1 MFGGKKARKQRGL
14 RIYFATDVH
23 GSERCF
29 RKFLAAAKIY
39 EADALVLG
47 GDIAGKGL
55 VPVTAE
61 NGSLSATVRGEPVML
76 PASEQERLYAEINQL
91 GFYPVQMEPGEI
103 AALEEDPAAVERLFR
118 EEIVAQIGRWC
129 DLAAER
135 LDPSVRCIIT
145 PGNDDPIEIDA
156 VLQEAERI
164 ECPEAELCEL
174 GPVELASLGDV
185 TPTPWNTER
194 EYSEEELGDRIAAM
208 MDQIPPGQPSV
219 INFHCPPYG
228 SGLDTA
234 PELDETLKPVIR
246 GGRPS
251 FVSVGSHAVRDA
263 IRRYEPVV
271 GLHGH
276 IHESRGAQKIGKT
289 LCLNPGSDY
298 TADLLRGAV
307 VDIAQDGSYLDFLL
321 TAG

>member
-91 GFYPVQMEPGEI
+91 GFYPVQMEPDEI

-174 GPVELASLGDV
+174 GPVVLASLGDV

-263 IRRYEPVV
+263 IKRYEPVV

>member
-1 MFGGKKARKQRGL
+1 MFGGKKGRKQRGL

-29 RKFLAAAKIY
+29 RKFLAAAGIY

-47 GDIAGKGL
+47 GDVAGKGL
-55 VPVTAE
+55 VPVVAE
-61 NGSLSATVRGEPVML
+61 NGTLSATVRGEPVTL
-76 PASEQERLYAEINQL
+76 AASEEERLYAEINRV
-91 GFYPVQMEPGEI
+91 GFYPVQMEPDDI
-103 AALEEDPAAVERLFR
+103 AELEDDPAKVDLLFR
-118 EEIVAQIGRWC
+118 EEIVSQVKRWC
-129 DLAAER
+129 ELAEER
-135 LDPSVRCIIT
+135 LAPEVRCIIT
-145 PGNDDPIEIDA
+145 PGNDDPTDIDA

-174 GPVELASLGDV
+174 GPVLLASLGDV
-185 TPTPWNTER
+185 TPTPWNTDR
-194 EYSEEELGDRIAAM
+194 EYPEEELGERIAAI
-208 MDQIPPGQPSV
+208 MDQIPAGQPSV

-234 PELDETLKPVIR
+234 PELDETLKPVVR

-251 FVSVGSHAVRDA
+251 FVPVGSHAVRDA
-263 IRRYEPVV
+263 INRYQPVV

-276 IHESRGAQKIGKT
+276 IHESRGAQRIGKT

-307 VDIAQDGSYLDFLL
+307 VDIAEDGSYLDFLL

>member
-29 RKFLAAAKIY
+29 RKFIAAAKIY

-61 NGSLSATVRGEPVML
+61 NGSLSATVRGEPVTL
-76 PASEQERLYAEINQL
+76 PASERERLYAEINQL
-91 GFYPVQMEPGEI
+91 GFYPAQMEPDEI

-118 EEIVAQIGRWC
+118 EEIVAQIQRWC
-129 DLAAER
+129 ELAADR

-145 PGNDDPIEIDA
+145 PGNDDPIEIDS

-174 GPVELASLGDV
+174 GPVVLASLGDV

-194 EYSEEELGDRIAAM
+194 EYSEEELGNRIAAM

-234 PELDETLKPVIR
+234 PELDETLKPVVR

>member
-1 MFGGKKARKQRGL
+1 MPLGGKARKRRGL
-14 RIYFATDVH
+14 RIFFATDVH

-29 RKFLAAAKIY
+29 RKFLAAAKVY

-47 GDIAGKGL
+47 GDVAGKGL
-55 VPVTAE
+55 VPVVAHDGELTAE
-61 NGSLSATVRGEPVML
+61 VRGESVTL
-76 PASEQERLYAEINQL
+76 PAEEEERLNAEINRL
-91 GFYPVQMEPGEI
+91 GFYPVRMATDDVAE
-103 AALEEDPAAVERLFR
+103 LRDDPEGVEGLFR
-118 EEIVAQIGRWC
+118 EEIVAQVERWC
-129 DLAAER
+129 ELAEER
-135 LDPSVRCIIT
+135 LEPQVRCIIT
-145 PGNDDPIEIDA
+145 PGNDDPLEIDP
-156 VLQEAERI
+156 VLRGANRI
-164 ECPEAELCEL
+164 ECPEGELCEL
-174 GPVELASLGDV
+174 GPVMLASLGDV

-194 EYSEEELGDRIAAM
+194 EYSEEELGERIAAI
-208 MDQIPPGQPSV
+208 MDQLTPGTPSV
-219 INFHCPPYG
+219 VNFHCPPYS

-234 PELDETLKPVIR
+234 PELDETLKPVLR

-251 FVSVGSHAVRDA
+251 FIPVGSHAVREA
-263 IRRYEPVV
+263 IKRYQPVV

-307 VDIAQDGSYLDFLL
+307 VDIADDGSYLDFLL

>member
-61 NGSLSATVRGEPVML
+61 NGSLSATVRGEPVTL
-76 PASEQERLYAEINQL
+76 PASERERLYAEINQL
-91 GFYPVQMEPGEI
+91 GFYPAQMEPDEI
-103 AALEEDPAAVERLFR
+103 AALEEDPEAVERLFR
-118 EEIVAQIGRWC
+118 EEIVAQIQRWC
-129 DLAAER
+129 ELAADR

-174 GPVELASLGDV
+174 GPVVLASLGDV

-194 EYSEEELGDRIAAM
+194 EYSEEELGNRIAAM

-234 PELDETLKPVIR
+234 PELDETLKPVVR